1 MARPDAPAG
10 SDYQDGSGGARIDAA
25 AWNMRVAYDHQI
37 FNVQKHGGISRYFAE
52 LVQNLARAEGIA
64 PTVIAPLHINE
75 YLCRPGVR
83 DRVRG
88 AFFPF
93 HFRGRDRVM
102 RGLNKVLLPLYW
114 QGPRFDIVHET
125 FYSPRAWGYGKV
137 RILTIYDMIHELF
150 SAEFSD
156 ATQVNA
162 AKRAA
167 VSRADHVICISETT
181 RQDAI
186 RLLGIPPER
195 TSVIYLGCSLDA
207 ASVPSAERAPAPC
220 ILYVGPRAGYK
231 NFVVLLE
238 AFAAAPFLRE
248 RFDLVTFGGPPF
260 TTGEQRRIQELG
272 VTLRVR
278 RVTGNDALL
287 NEYYRAAVAFVYPSR
302 YEGFGIPPL
311 EAMASGCPVAC
322 SNAGSI
328 SEVAGPAGAYFDPD
342 DRDGLRL
349 ILERLAADPEYAAQL
364 RAKGF
369 EQIKKYSWAECASR
383 TLRTYASLV

>member
-1 MARPDAPAG
+1 
-10 SDYQDGSGGARIDAA
+10 
-25 AWNMRVAYDHQI
+25 MRVAYDHQI

-52 LVQNLARAEGIA
+52 LVQNLARVEGVS
-64 PTVIAPLHINE
+64 PTVIAPVHINE

-83 DRVRG
+83 ERVRG
-88 AFFPF
+88 TLFPF
-93 HFRGRDRVM
+93 QFRGRDRVM
-102 RGLNKVLLPLYW
+102 RALNNVLLPVYW

-125 FYSPRAWGYGKV
+125 FFSARAWGRGKV
-137 RILTIYDMIHELF
+137 RVLTIYDMIHELF
-150 SAEFSD
+150 SAEFPD
-156 ATQVNA
+156 AAQVNA

-195 TSVIYLGCSLDA
+195 TSVIYLGCSLDGTSVSTVSEA
-207 ASVPSAERAPAPC
+207 AAPAPC
-220 ILYVGPRAGYK
+220 ILYVGVRAGYK
-231 NFVVLLE
+231 NFGVLLE
-238 AFAAAPFLRE
+238 AFAAAPSLRE
-248 RFDLVTFGGPPF
+248 RFELVAFGGPPF
-260 TTGEQRRIQELG
+260 SPDEQHRIQELG
-272 VTLRVR
+272 IIGRVR
-278 RVTGNDALL
+278 RETGNDALL
-287 NEYYRAAVAFVYPSR
+287 KAYYRAAVSFVYPSR

-328 SEVAGPAGAYFDPD
+328 SEVVGPAGGYFDPD

-349 ILERLAADPEYAAQL
+349 ILERLADDPEYAAQL
-364 RAKGF
+364 RTRGF